1 MATPAPDI
9 ADTLRST
16 ELLRTAKP
24 DTIVALAAA
33 SRLRTLRR
41 DEILFLAGDHPTSVC
56 AVASGTLRVFTTSLA
71 GTEPTFT
78 LLSPGA
84 LVGELGVLDE
94 VPRSASVAALRAAEV
109 VEVPARAFRAA
120 YDNDPAIARRLVQLL
135 AERLRE
141 LSDGLADL
149 TYLDLGGR
157 LAKYLVGEAERLDAS
172 SFRLALTQAELGQ
185 MLGGARQSV
194 NQVLQSLA
202 TAGLVTVEG
211 RNVRIHDL
219 RGLRLRAVTG
229 PTRNF

>member
-1 MATPAPDI
+1 MATVAPDI

-16 ELLRTAKP
+16 ELLRVANQE
-24 DTIVALAAA
+24 TIVALAAA
-33 SRLRTLRR
+33 SRLRMLRR
-41 DEILFLAGDHPTSVC
+41 DEILFLEGDRPTSVC

-84 LVGELGVLDE
+84 LVGELGVLDDL
-94 VPRSASVAALRAAEV
+94 PRSASVAALRAAEV
-109 VEVPARAFRAA
+109 VEVPARAFRSA
-120 YDNDPAIARRLVQLL
+120 YDDDPAIARRLVQLL
-135 AERLRE
+135 AERLRA

-157 LAKYLVGEAERLDAS
+157 LAKYLATEADRVGAP
-172 SFRLALTQAELGQ
+172 SFRLTLTQAELGQ
-185 MLGGARQSV
+185 MLGGARQTV

-202 TAGLVTVEG
+202 AAGLVTVEG

-219 RGLRLRAVTG
+219 AGLRLRAVTG
-229 PTRNF
+229 STRIP